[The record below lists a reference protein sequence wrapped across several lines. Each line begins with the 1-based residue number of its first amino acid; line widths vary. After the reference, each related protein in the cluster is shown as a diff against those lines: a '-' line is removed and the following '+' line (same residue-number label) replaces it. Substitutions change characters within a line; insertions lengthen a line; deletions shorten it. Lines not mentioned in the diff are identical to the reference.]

1 MIIVTGGLGFIG
13 SNLVK
18 RLNKDSEVIIVD
30 KHSEFKIKNV
40 KGLEIKDFFEKKNFI
55 RLIKKNNFNFKNITH
70 IFHLGACT
78 NTAEKDKKYLY
89 ENNFLYSKDLLKFSN
104 NNNIKFIYA
113 SSASIYGNINST
125 MKEDIFSKKPLN
137 LYAWSKVLF
146 DQFVLKN
153 KKKLKNTIGLR
164 YFNVHGNNEFHKSKM
179 CSPVLSFYEQL
190 KKNKYCKIFKNY
202 GGKYSIKDWG
212 INNWIK
218 LIEKILKYK
227 KNSKI
232 LLIGSGK
239 NEKKYCE
246 KINMNF
252 NNKLELFFDKPI
264 KKLINKMLQAKL
276 YLGHDT
282 ANMHLASILK
292 IRTVAIFSST
302 QLEGVWY
309 PLGNGNLNF
318 YKKIS
323 CSNCQLTELC
333 PFNKKCINSF
343 MPNFIFKKI
352 RSLL

>member
-1 MIIVTGGLGFIG
+1 MKKILIWRNGSFGDTLIALPTIKEIIKTNKKCKIYYLTF
-13 SNLVK
+13 
-18 RLNKDSEVIIVD
+18 LNKDTI
-30 KHSEFKIKNV
+30 
-40 KGLEIKDFFEKKNFI
+40 FFEPKKLFDSFG
-55 RLIKKNNFNFKNITH
+55 IKLQYKIFYKNNFNFFKFLYFFFQNKFDNLYYLKESPINFLYNPDSSFLGLRVILERIFIRLLFIKNITGLEYKSFLKKKIKPH
-70 IFHLGACT
+70 YKKEYSSLFYRIF
-78 NTAEKDKKYLY
+78 K
-89 ENNFLYSKDLLKFSN
+89 KDLNEGMFLNSIN
-104 NNNIKFIYA
+104 NLFNSHNRKRKNII
-113 SSASIYGNINST
+113 IC
-125 MKEDIFSKKPLN
+125 
-137 LYAWSKVLF
+137 V
-146 DQFVLKN
+146 
-153 KKKLKNTIGLR
+153 
-164 YFNVHGNNEFHKSKM
+164 
-179 CSPVLSFYEQL
+179 
-190 KKNKYCKIFKNY
+190 

-218 LIEKILKYK
+218 LIEKILKYR